1 MTFTPVVNKMAHA
14 LGNLFDIEDPKR
26 ITTPP
31 LSRKK
36 SVSIR
41 TPPSDQE
48 LDDLIFG
55 DRLSAP
61 QTHPSTP
68 KSGSEHATSS
78 RPPSSHTGVQT
89 PVTPSELEG
98 AIANTTTPPAA
109 DGGPAH
115 AAIQTFW
122 NPPMNKWR
130 VLCACLVYF
139 GNGLSDSAPGA
150 LIPYM
155 ETFYGIGYAVV
166 SLVFVANAVGFVS
179 AAFCTDGLLLAR
191 LGRART
197 LVVSELIMLAGY
209 VVLVC
214 TPPAFAGVVAA
225 FFLLGFGCAINLALN
240 NVFCS
245 TLANSTL
252 LLGLTHGSYG
262 VGGTVGPIVA
272 TALAGSGVLWSRFYF
287 LTMAVRVVCVM
298 FNAWAFWNYE
308 KENSGDDVV
317 VAGAAAVATEAN
329 LLTELEQTA
338 SRRAAAESEAEIR
351 AEGEGDARQQQQ
363 QPQQQ
368 TTSKPT
374 KRELLKQALRNRVT
388 VGGALFIFMYQGA
401 EVAIAGWVISF
412 LIDYRGGDPAQVGYV
427 TAGFFVSSP
436 FLTHF
441 FSILSNLP
449 PQSKYFSL
457 YLLKTS
463 PNLTLQTGRHH
474 PRPLRPRPLLPPPPH
489 RRRAPRRRHLHA
501 GRFGP
506 RPARLARAQPA
517 LQRRLRRAVR
527 PAPGARLP
535 LRPDRLRPPAAR
547 PGPPPP
553 HDRRRRLHLRRR
565 QQRRRPRAV
574 RHWRPRAGEGEWD
587 VGSASGL
594 RGGVCGDVGV
604 LVGDAERE
612 EGEGEG
618 VSE

>member
-1 MTFTPVVNKMAHA
+1 MAHA

-31 LSRKK
+31 RSRKK

-68 KSGSEHATSS
+68 KSGSEHASSS
-78 RPPSSHTGVQT
+78 RPTSSHTGVQT

-98 AIANTTTPPAA
+98 ATTNNNNTTTPPTA
-109 DGGPAH
+109 DGGLAH
-115 AAIQTFW
+115 PAIQTFW

-155 ETFYGIGYAVV
+155 ETFYSIGYAVV
-166 SLVFVANAVGFVS
+166 SLIFVANAAGFVS

-287 LTMAVRVVCVM
+287 LTMGVRVVCVV

-308 KENSGDDVV
+308 KENSGDDDDDDDVV
-317 VAGAAAVATEAN
+317 IAGAGAAVATEAN

-338 SRRAAAESEAEIR
+338 SRRAAAETR
-351 AEGEGDARQQQQ
+351 AEGGEDVRQQQQ
-363 QPQQQ
+363 
-368 TTSKPT
+368 TTTPKPT

-427 TAGFFVSSP
+427 TAGFFGGITLGRFALAP
-436 FLTHF
+436 FCHHRLIGGERRAVVIFTLGALALDLLVWLVPNL
-441 FSILSNLP
+441 LSNAVFVALCG
-449 PQSKYFSL
+449 
-457 YLLKTS
+457 LLLG
-463 PNLTLQTGRHH
+463 PVYPCAQTVFAR
-474 PRPLRPRPLLPPPPH
+474 LLVD
-489 RRRAPRRRHLHA
+489 RRHLMTTSVGFISGA
-501 GRFGP
+501 GSSGGALVPFVTG
-506 RPARLARAQPA
+506 ALAQ
-517 LQRRLRRAVR
+517 VR
-527 PAPGARLP
+527 GS
-535 LRPDRLRPPAAR
+535 
-547 PGPPPP
+547 GTWV
-553 HDRRRRLHLRRR
+553 LH
-565 QQRRRPRAV
+565 P
-574 RHWRPRAGEGEWD
+574 
-587 VGSASGL
+587 
-594 RGGVCGDVGV
+594 
-604 LVGDAERE
+604 
-612 EGEGEG
+612 
-618 VSE
+618 VSFIFIFSVAILSELSS

>member
-1 MTFTPVVNKMAHA
+1 MAHA

-31 LSRKK
+31 RSRKK
-36 SVSIR
+36 SISIR

-78 RPPSSHTGVQT
+78 RPPSSHAGAQT

-98 AIANTTTPPAA
+98 AIANNNNNSSSNTTPPPTA

-115 AAIQTFW
+115 PAIQTFW

-155 ETFYGIGYAVV
+155 ETFYSIGYAVV
-166 SLVFVANAVGFVS
+166 SLIFVANAAGFVS

-287 LTMAVRVVCVM
+287 LTMGVRVVCVV

-308 KENSGDDVV
+308 KENSGDDDGVV
-317 VAGAAAVATEAN
+317 IAGAAAAVATEAN

-338 SRRAAAESEAEIR
+338 SRRAIAEAR
-351 AEGEGDARQQQQ
+351 AEGEEDVRQQQY
-363 QPQQQ
+363 QQQ

-427 TAGFFVSSP
+427 TAGFFGGITLGR
-436 FLTHF
+436 FALT
-441 FSILSNLP
+441 
-449 PQSKYFSL
+449 
-457 YLLKTS
+457 
-463 PNLTLQTGRHH
+463 
-474 PRPLRPRPLLPPPPH
+474 PLCQH
-489 RRRAPRRRHLHA
+489 RRSLI
-501 GRFGP
+501 GGE
-506 RPARLARAQPA
+506 
-517 LQRRLRRAVR
+517 RRAVVIFTLGALALDLLVWLVPNLLSNAVFVALCGLLLGPVYPCAQTVFAR
-527 PAPGARLP
+527 QLLLAQDGRHLMTTAVGFISGAGSSGGALVPFVTGALAQVRGSGTWVLHPVCVVAFVGMVVCWWGMMPG
-535 LRPDRLRPPAAR
+535 
-547 PGPPPP
+547 
-553 HDRRRRLHLRRR
+553 
-565 QQRRRPRAV
+565 
-574 RHWRPRAGEGEWD
+574 
-587 VGSASGL
+587 
-594 RGGVCGDVGV
+594 GGGRKVKG
-604 LVGDAERE
+604 RE
-612 EGEGEG
+612 
-618 VSE
+618 

>member
-1 MTFTPVVNKMAHA
+1 MAHA
-14 LGNLFDIEDPKR
+14 LGNLFDIEDPKC

-31 LSRKK
+31 RSRKK

-78 RPPSSHTGVQT
+78 RPARSHAGVQT

-98 AIANTTTPPAA
+98 AIANNNISTPTA

-115 AAIQTFW
+115 PAIQTFW

-155 ETFYGIGYAVV
+155 ETFYSIGYAVV
-166 SLVFVANAVGFVS
+166 SLIFVANAAGFVS

-287 LTMAVRVVCVM
+287 LTMGVRVVCVV

-308 KENSGDDVV
+308 KENSGGGDDDDDDDDDDVV
-317 VAGAAAVATEAN
+317 IAGAGAAVATEAN

-338 SRRAAAESEAEIR
+338 SRRAAAETR
-351 AEGEGDARQQQQ
+351 AEGGEDVRQQQQ
-363 QPQQQ
+363 
-368 TTSKPT
+368 TTTPKPT

-427 TAGFFVSSP
+427 TAGFFGGITLGRFALAP
-436 FLTHF
+436 FCHHRLIGGERRAVVIFTLGALALDLLVWLVPNL
-441 FSILSNLP
+441 LSNAVFVALCG
-449 PQSKYFSL
+449 
-457 YLLKTS
+457 LLLG
-463 PNLTLQTGRHH
+463 PVYPCAQTVFAR
-474 PRPLRPRPLLPPPPH
+474 LLVD
-489 RRRAPRRRHLHA
+489 RRHLMTTSVGFISGA
-501 GRFGP
+501 GSSGGALVPFVTG
-506 RPARLARAQPA
+506 ALAQ
-517 LQRRLRRAVR
+517 VR
-527 PAPGARLP
+527 GSGTWVLHPVCVVAFVGMVVCWWAMPG
-535 LRPDRLRPPAAR
+535 
-547 PGPPPP
+547 
-553 HDRRRRLHLRRR
+553 
-565 QQRRRPRAV
+565 
-574 RHWRPRAGEGEWD
+574 
-587 VGSASGL
+587 
-594 RGGVCGDVGV
+594 GGRKVKG
-604 LVGDAERE
+604 RE
-612 EGEGEG
+612 
-618 VSE
+618 

>member
-26 ITTPP
+26 VTTPP

-36 SVSIR
+36 SASIR

-55 DRLSAP
+55 DRASAP

-68 KSGSEHATSS
+68 KSGSEHAASS
-78 RPPSSHTGVQT
+78 RPTSSHTGVQT
-89 PVTPSELEG
+89 PATPSELEG
-98 AIANTTTPPAA
+98 AIANNNSTA

-115 AAIQTFW
+115 PAIQTFW

-155 ETFYGIGYAVV
+155 ETFYSIGYAIV
-166 SLVFVANAVGFVS
+166 SLIFVANAVGFVS

-209 VVLVC
+209 VILVC

-287 LTMAVRVVCVM
+287 LTMGVRVVCVV

-308 KENSGDDVV
+308 KENSGDDIVV
-317 VAGAAAVATEAN
+317 IAGAAAVATEAN

-338 SRRAAAESEAEIR
+338 EAR
-351 AEGEGDARQQQQ
+351 VEGEENVQQQQ
-363 QPQQQ
+363 QQQQQ

-427 TAGFFVSSP
+427 TAGFFVSFAFSLSP
-436 FLTHF
+436 
-441 FSILSNLP
+441 LP
-449 PQSKYFSL
+449 PSIKTAQPDRSKQGGI
-457 YLLKTS
+457 
-463 PNLTLQTGRHH
+463 TL
-474 PRPLRPRPLLPPPPH
+474 
-489 RRRAPRRRHLHA
+489 
-501 GRFGP
+501 GRFALAP
-506 RPARLARAQPA
+506 FCHHRLIGGE
-517 LQRRLRRAVR
+517 RRAVVIFTLGALALDLLVWLV
-527 PAPGARLP
+527 PNLLSNAVFVALCGLLLGPVYPCAQTVFARL
-535 LRPDRLRPPAAR
+535 LL
-547 PGPPPP
+547 GQ
-553 HDRRRRLHLRRR
+553 DRRDLMTTSVGFISGAGSSGGALVPFVTGALAQVKGSGTWVLH
-565 QQRRRPRAV
+565 PVCVA
-574 RHWRPRAGEGEWD
+574 AF
-587 VGSASGL
+587 VGMLACWWGMP
-594 RGGVCGDVGV
+594 GGGKKVKG
-604 LVGDAERE
+604 RE
-612 EGEGEG
+612 
-618 VSE
+618 

>member
-1 MTFTPVVNKMAHA
+1 MAHA

-31 LSRKK
+31 RSRKK

-68 KSGSEHATSS
+68 KSGSEHASSS
-78 RPPSSHTGVQT
+78 RPTSSHTGVQT

-98 AIANTTTPPAA
+98 ATTNNNNTTTPPTA
-109 DGGPAH
+109 DGGLAH
-115 AAIQTFW
+115 PAIQTFW

-155 ETFYGIGYAVV
+155 ETFYSIGYAVV
-166 SLVFVANAVGFVS
+166 SLIFVANAAGFVS

-287 LTMAVRVVCVM
+287 LTMGVRVVCVV

-308 KENSGDDVV
+308 KENSGDDDDDDDVV
-317 VAGAAAVATEAN
+317 IAGAGAAVATEAN

-338 SRRAAAESEAEIR
+338 SRRAAAETR
-351 AEGEGDARQQQQ
+351 AEGGEDVRQQQQ
-363 QPQQQ
+363 
-368 TTSKPT
+368 TTTPKPT

-427 TAGFFVSSP
+427 TAGFFGGITLGRFALAP
-436 FLTHF
+436 FCHHRLIGGERRAVVIFTLGALALDLLVWLVPNL
-441 FSILSNLP
+441 LSNAVFVALCG
-449 PQSKYFSL
+449 
-457 YLLKTS
+457 LLLG
-463 PNLTLQTGRHH
+463 PVYPCAQTVFAR
-474 PRPLRPRPLLPPPPH
+474 LLVD
-489 RRRAPRRRHLHA
+489 RRHLMTTSVGFISGA
-501 GRFGP
+501 GSSGGALVPFVTG
-506 RPARLARAQPA
+506 ALAQ
-517 LQRRLRRAVR
+517 VR
-527 PAPGARLP
+527 GSGTWVLHPVCVVAFVGMVVCWWAMPG
-535 LRPDRLRPPAAR
+535 
-547 PGPPPP
+547 
-553 HDRRRRLHLRRR
+553 
-565 QQRRRPRAV
+565 
-574 RHWRPRAGEGEWD
+574 
-587 VGSASGL
+587 
-594 RGGVCGDVGV
+594 GGRKVKG
-604 LVGDAERE
+604 RE
-612 EGEGEG
+612 
-618 VSE
+618 